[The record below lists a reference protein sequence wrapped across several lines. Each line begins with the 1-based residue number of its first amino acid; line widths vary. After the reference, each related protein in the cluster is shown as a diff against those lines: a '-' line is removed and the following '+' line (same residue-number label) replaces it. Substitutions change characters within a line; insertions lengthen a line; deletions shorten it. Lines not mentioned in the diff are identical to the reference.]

1 MRSDAKKH
9 WIAREKQRKIN
20 EELRECTHKPSINKL
35 SRSLVSERDI
45 SLPRN
50 EKQSVQAHTPVLS
63 SKDVYSM
70 RSSIIVDLKSPP
82 NQSQHEERLL
92 RSGSDV
98 FLKLYENRRH
108 DEITRSKILS

>member
-1 MRSDAKKH
+1 M
-9 WIAREKQRKIN
+9 
-20 EELRECTHKPSINKL
+20 
-35 SRSLVSERDI
+35 
-45 SLPRN
+45 
-50 EKQSVQAHTPVLS
+50 S

-82 NQSQHEERLL
+82 SQSQHEERMI

-98 FLKLYENRRH
+98 FLKLYENRKH